1 MLDPCTTATKSVKDK
16 NPNNT
21 KYKKDS
27 LLNTDSSLKDIA
39 PIMWKM
45 IPVNIKLRTN
55 AKFSN
60 ISIAS
65 SDGVNPKVSAVSIEL
80 NSGENKLI
88 ISGIICNKP
97 IAITILKIVFIFIVF
112 VFNFVQKYV
121 FNFSKT

>member
-1 MLDPCTTATKSVKDK
+1 
-16 NPNNT
+16 
-21 KYKKDS
+21 
-27 LLNTDSSLKDIA
+27 
-39 PIMWKM
+39 M
-45 IPVNIKLRTN
+45 IPINTKLRTN

-65 SDGVNPKVSAVSIEL
+65 SDGVKPKVSVVNIKL

-112 VFNFVQKYV
+112 VFNFVKNT
-121 FNFSKT
+121 F